1 MSLDNERLTDICD
14 IADLEIERSVN
25 RAIENARSEI
35 KELTF
40 TGECL
45 YCNESIEE
53 GRWCDTDCRDDWDYL
68 ESRKD
73 INKRV

>member
-1 MSLDNERLTDICD
+1 MGCENERPSDICD

-45 YCNESIEE
+45 YCKELIEE

-68 ESRKD
+68 ESRNNV
-73 INKRV
+73 NKRV